1 MREFPGSP
9 AIRTLHFH
17 GRGHRL
23 GNQDSCMLC
32 GVAKT
37 QDTYHETLC
46 EKNITIPDFIWI
58 MYSIHNAEKN
68 TIIHTA
74 VSRNPITWLCSSSTQ
89 RDDKLHR
96 LLTWPVSS
104 GDTRSVCA
112 GLTYR
117 SKHSFPSSSSIAPIV
132 RLQDECSLGAICNHK
147 AVDHVMELTAIATAF
162 VDVTHQLL
170 GLAAVLGILSV
181 RKRNKATIN

>member
-1 MREFPGSP
+1 MVFTMQR
-9 AIRTLHFH
+9 
-17 GRGHRL
+17 
-23 GNQDSCMLC
+23 
-32 GVAKT
+32 
-37 QDTYHETLC
+37 
-46 EKNITIPDFIWI
+46 
-58 MYSIHNAEKN
+58 KN
-68 TIIHTA
+68 TKIHKV

-132 RLQDECSLGAICNHK
+132 RFQDECSLGAICNHE
-147 AVDHVMELTAIATAF
+147 AVDHMMELTAIATAF
-162 VDVTHQLL
+162 VDITHQLL
-170 GLAAVLGILSV
+170 GFAAVLGILSV
-181 RKRNKATIN
+181 RKRNKGNNKLYGEVNSSL